1 MEKRAQ
7 STVRSTCWVIKS
19 LCCKVMNISQ
29 KKNFPLYDDVIY
41 KYFQS
46 KSNVDSI
53 YQQRLDNTRTML
65 IGGFDPVFAD
75 QGGEQNEKTWI
86 FNTTHWKSTAPSLV
100 ARDRPACCIVNMPDG
115 KV

>member
-1 MEKRAQ
+1 
-7 STVRSTCWVIKS
+7 
-19 LCCKVMNISQ
+19 
-29 KKNFPLYDDVIY
+29 
-41 KYFQS
+41 
-46 KSNVDSI
+46 
-53 YQQRLDNTRTML
+53 ML

-75 QGGEQNEKTWI
+75 EGGEQNEKTWI

>member
-1 MEKRAQ
+1 
-7 STVRSTCWVIKS
+7 
-19 LCCKVMNISQ
+19 
-29 KKNFPLYDDVIY
+29 
-41 KYFQS
+41 
-46 KSNVDSI
+46 
-53 YQQRLDNTRTML
+53 ML

-115 KV
+115 KVCTTYVHLMKLNIIHNNYNILYQFHILSC

>member
-1 MEKRAQ
+1 MYKELA
-7 STVRSTCWVIKS
+7 
-19 LCCKVMNISQ
+19 SQ
-29 KKNFPLYDDVIY
+29 AKMYKELFPQAYIY
-41 KYFQS
+41 KEFVPLDLMYKCFQS
-46 KSNVDSI
+46 KPNVGSI

>member
-1 MEKRAQ
+1 
-7 STVRSTCWVIKS
+7 
-19 LCCKVMNISQ
+19 
-29 KKNFPLYDDVIY
+29 
-41 KYFQS
+41 
-46 KSNVDSI
+46 
-53 YQQRLDNTRTML
+53 ML

-115 KV
+115 KGINYLCTFNETKYYL